1 VHALVRGKYGT
12 WAWNY
17 GENPPSNVQRARR
30 FPAGELDVRLD
41 VREGRIAGA
50 RIFGD
55 FMGREDVGI
64 LEARLVGLP
73 YDRADIARAL
83 ADVEPSA
90 YFGDVSR
97 EDLLELIS
105 P

>member
-1 VHALVRGKYGT
+1 VRRKYGA
-12 WAWNY
+12 WSWNY
-17 GENPPSNVQRARR
+17 GQDPACNVQRARR
-30 FPAGELDVRLD
+30 FPAGELDARLD
-41 VREGRIAGA
+41 IQHGRIAGV

-55 FMGREDVGI
+55 FMGREEVGA

-73 YDRADIARAL
+73 YERSAVVGAL
-83 ADVEPSA
+83 EGVDVSA

-97 EDLLELIS
+97 DDVVEVLC